1 MPLDIESF
9 QQILTFLF
17 DESLQSRQFVYIA
30 QAFRYFLQRLKHE
43 QLQQPPSS
51 SSNNGDDGNDEKKE
65 YRFKFEIGRFIVQLL
80 FHHSVLL
87 PKFSQKVIALYLL
100 YDLYNWPV
108 KIYNPFNG
116 IIYDILNI
124 STYKSSAIYFQ
135 FIHDF
140 QKFFKEKFQN
150 FQDENLTFFENYF
163 DIIDK
168 FDLLME
174 RRNFIESSS
183 GIEKNLICDYH
194 TNSTILHTK
203 LQVLSKH
210 IKKVI
215 RERLEIRDI
224 LRNSDFAKMYDFIE
238 RISTQQ
244 QHQSLTINH
253 NESRNDNENFDN
265 FSLIDVNINKNNNN
279 THNVDDNGQQQ
290 QQQPQQLLQDPL
302 YSTLCIPKYFM
313 DNFEKPVAVDI
324 YTVFEFPQL
333 PTIAKNYFI
342 SLYIIVDELSRQ
354 EFLKLSPMDIVSCDF
369 LPQQVSVMKRFRKK
383 FFGENYCFLQHLI
396 FESIYMK
403 QLKQQQQQQQFV
415 ECSSSGQNSTSTTML
430 SSEQPIIMKPI
441 TKTEFLSYI
450 EQLMDKS
457 CLYYFPFFP
466 SIKNENEHFDFD
478 DPKEKTNTLL
488 KSLLKSNYDIDVEYF
503 LDNNLVN
510 YYNNQHAN
518 HINSSQ
524 SFEHFFHHHHHHVNN
539 NDKNNSSLIEL
550 PFNVVDGD
558 NNEWQQFSLVNN
570 KDDNNNMN
578 NNNDNGKI
586 DNDGTIII
594 DSNEIDGNKACNED
608 ENITNLLKK
617 ACQQSLTMSEMKSVQ
632 SQLKTIPSLSSSL
645 LLLKSIL
652 TVVDP
657 TSLPGLVENNPS
669 IAHELLPILI
679 QQSPLKNFLPSTI
692 SSSSSSSTLINENK
706 DEIIIT
712 MSNIRDYLAALV
724 DMDTSLHSIEVVN
737 KLSTQLLLPE
747 EFTYRYIT
755 NCIRT
760 CENIKD
766 RYLQN
771 RLVRLVCVFLTAL
784 ICKEII
790 DVRKIFFELQAFCI
804 EFSQIRDAATL
815 FRQLKQLETPP
826 NDSSSTTTTTTMITT
841 TCSNATTAA
850 SSSSSS
856 SSAVGDFQI

>member
-43 QLQQPPSS
+43 QLQQPSSS

-450 EQLMDKS
+450 ELLMDKS

-539 NDKNNSSLIEL
+539 NDKNNSSLI
-550 PFNVVDGD
+550 
-558 NNEWQQFSLVNN
+558 
-570 KDDNNNMN
+570 
-578 NNNDNGKI
+578 
-586 DNDGTIII
+586 
-594 DSNEIDGNKACNED
+594 